1 MLFSSPPL
9 TSPKVS
15 LLRAFSGSAWGIVGE
30 LGGPVRSAIGSG
42 IFSRVSSHWRKIVF
56 GTLIASSMFAAHAF
70 DLQGHRGARG
80 LLPEN
85 TLAGFDRTLDI
96 GVTTLELDIAI
107 TADGVPVIHHDA
119 YLNPAFTR
127 DAQGRWLQ
135 GRGPLIRSLTLA
147 QLQTYD
153 VGRLD
158 PGSAYARDFP
168 DQEARDGER
177 VPSLAALFER
187 VKARGADQVRFA
199 IETKIHPDR
208 PEESPAVE
216 PFVDAVLAV
225 IRTAGMT
232 QRVRLISFDWRTLR
246 RVRELEPAI
255 ETTCITTENAQ
266 RTNARHPVMMLGMA
280 RDAYPSV
287 AHMAKAAGCAAWS
300 PNYQSLNIDRV
311 RAARALGLQV
321 LPWTVNEAADMDQ
334 LIAWGV
340 DGIVTDYPDR
350 LRTALLRAGRPV
362 PATGAK

>member
-1 MLFSSPPL
+1 MSAPRTPRRRFW
-9 TSPKVS
+9 S
-15 LLRAFSGSAWGIVGE
+15 LARRPGGHPCGGEGAGGFIGVVARVLRQVAGVLVAS
-30 LGGPVRSAIGSG
+30 
-42 IFSRVSSHWRKIVF
+42 
-56 GTLIASSMFAAHAF
+56 TLFAANAF

-96 GVTTLELDIAI
+96 GVTTLELDIVI

-119 YLNPAFTR
+119 SLNPAFTR

-135 GRGPLIRSLTLA
+135 GRGPLIRTLTLA

-158 PGSAYARDFP
+158 PGSAYAREFP
-168 DQEARDGER
+168 DQQGRDGER
-177 VPSLAALFER
+177 VPTLAALFER
-187 VKARGADQVRFA
+187 VKARGADHVRFA
-199 IETKIHPDR
+199 IETKIHPNR
-208 PEESPAVE
+208 PDETPAVG
-216 PFVDAVLAV
+216 PFVDAVLGA
-225 IRTAGMT
+225 IRAAGMT

-255 ETTCITTENAQ
+255 ETTCITVENAQ
-266 RTNARHPVMMLGMA
+266 GTNTRHPVMMLAMS

-287 AHMAKAAGCAAWS
+287 AHMAKAAGCVAWS
-300 PNYQSLNIDRV
+300 PNHQSLDAERV

-321 LPWTVNEAADMDQ
+321 LPWTVNEVADMDR

-340 DGIVTDYPDR
+340 DGLISDYPDR
-350 LRTALLRAGRPV
+350 LRAAVQRAGRPV
-362 PATGAK
+362 PAAGTK

>member
-1 MLFSSPPL
+1 MPLKFLSATQEASAPRASSRRFWVIRRKPAG
-9 TSPKVS
+9 S
-15 LLRAFSGSAWGIVGE
+15 LC
-30 LGGPVRSAIGSG
+30 SAIGSG
-42 IFSRVSSHWRKIVF
+42 VYNRVAVHWLRVVAA
-56 GTLIASSMFAAHAF
+56 TLLASSMLAAHAF

-85 TLAGFDRTLDI
+85 TLAGFDRALDI

-119 YLNPAFTR
+119 YLNPALTR

-158 PGSAYARDFP
+158 PGSTYARDFP
-168 DQEARDGER
+168 DQQSRDGER
-177 VPSLAALFER
+177 VPTLAALFER
-187 VKARGADQVRFA
+187 VKARGADQLRFA
-199 IETKIHPDR
+199 IETKIHPNR
-208 PEESPAVE
+208 PDESPAVE
-216 PFVDAVLAV
+216 PFVDAVLAA

-255 ETTCITTENAQ
+255 ETTCITVESAQ
-266 RTNARHPVMMLGMA
+266 GTNTRHPVMMVGMA
-280 RDAYPSV
+280 RDAYSSA

-300 PNYQSLNIDRV
+300 PNYQSLDAERV
-311 RAARALGLQV
+311 RAASALGLKI
-321 LPWTVNEAADMDQ
+321 LPWTVNEVADMDK

-350 LRTALLRAGRPV
+350 LRAALRRAGRPV
-362 PATGAK
+362 PVAGAK

>member
-1 MLFSSPPL
+1 MLLKFPL
-9 TSPKVS
+9 IVRKLSILMTLCK
-15 LLRAFSGSAWGIVGE
+15 RALVIACE
-30 LGGPVRSAIGSG
+30 RGGPTCCDIGSG
-42 IFSRVSSHWRKIVF
+42 ILSRMSFHWRTMVS
-56 GTLIASSMFAAHAF
+56 GTLIASSVFAAHAF

-85 TLAGFDRTLDI
+85 TLAGFDRALDI

-107 TADGVPVIHHDA
+107 TADGVPVIHHDT
-119 YLNPAFTR
+119 YLNPALTR

-135 GRGPLIRSLTLA
+135 GRGPLIHSLTLA

-168 DQEARDGER
+168 HQQARDGER
-177 VPSLAALFER
+177 VPTLAALFEQ
-187 VKARGADQVRFA
+187 VKARGADQIRFA
-199 IETKIHPDR
+199 IETKIQPDR
-208 PEESPAVE
+208 PGESPAVE

-266 RTNARHPVMMLGMA
+266 RTNTRHPVMMLGMA

-287 AHMAKAAGCAAWS
+287 AHMVKAAGCAAWS
-300 PNYQSLNIDRV
+300 PNYHSMNVDRV
-311 RAARALGLQV
+311 RAASALGLQV
-321 LPWTVNEAADMDQ
+321 LPWTVNDAAEMDR

-350 LRTALLRAGRPV
+350 LRAALLRAGRPA
-362 PATGAK
+362 PTAGSE